1 MSRQTIDQGIASQI
15 GHYADAI
22 VIPAGYEQILV
33 SGTPGIDQDGDL
45 RPDITSQSE
54 QAWENAVRIIEA
66 ADASVSDIVFVRQW
80 LTNESDIGDYVAVRT
95 RYVTH
100 RPGSMLAVV
109 PALVRP
115 GYLVEL
121 AVVAARPPQDS
132 DQVIDA
138 R

>member
-1 MSRQTIDQGIASQI
+1 MSLQTIDQGIVSQI
-15 GHYADAI
+15 GHYADAV

-33 SGTPGIDQDGDL
+33 SGTPGMDQDGDV
-45 RPDITSQSE
+45 RPDIASQSE
-54 QAWENAVRIIEA
+54 QAWENVVRILEA
-66 ADASVSDIVFVRQW
+66 ADASVSDIVFIRQW

-115 GYLVEL
+115 EFLVEL
-121 AVVAARPPQDS
+121 EVVAARRPQD
-132 DQVIDA
+132 A
-138 R
+138 ETL

>member
-45 RPDITSQSE
+45 RP
-54 QAWENAVRIIEA
+54 
-66 ADASVSDIVFVRQW
+66 
-80 LTNESDIGDYVAVRT
+80 
-95 RYVTH
+95 
-100 RPGSMLAVV
+100 
-109 PALVRP
+109 VRP
-115 GYLVEL
+115 GFLVEL
-121 AVVAARPPQDS
+121 EVVAARPPQDS